1 MKRYIIRRILSGI
14 LTVLIVFALSFIII
28 KAAPGDPIKTLM
40 GKDNNDPELRA
51 ALEEKWGLNEPEYKQ
66 FFSYL
71 GNAMHGD
78 LGTSITFNRPV
89 REMIGE
95 KVAPTLLLGI
105 TAAIIALLLGTALGI
120 YGARHEGS
128 FLDTVISAISYGF
141 DAMPS
146 FWLGLMLIII
156 FANNLGLLPTSGMT
170 DQRADYTGAAYYL
183 DILKHMVL
191 PTVTLT
197 AVTMPGYFR
206 IAKSSV
212 LQVCNEEF
220 ITTLRATGM
229 SERKIFNK
237 YVFRNAILPTI
248 TVFGIT
254 MAFLITGVTLIEI
267 VFAWPG
273 MGRLTM
279 TAITQRD
286 YPTLLGIYLIIAL
299 SVSIVMILVDIVY
312 ALFDPRIRYE

>member
-1 MKRYIIRRILSGI
+1 M
-14 LTVLIVFALSFIII
+14 
-28 KAAPGDPIKTLM
+28 
-40 GKDNNDPELRA
+40 
-51 ALEEKWGLNEPEYKQ
+51 
-66 FFSYL
+66 
-71 GNAMHGD
+71 
-78 LGTSITFNRPV
+78 
-89 REMIGE
+89 
-95 KVAPTLLLGI
+95 
-105 TAAIIALLLGTALGI
+105 
-120 YGARHEGS
+120 
-128 FLDTVISAISYGF
+128 
-141 DAMPS
+141 
-146 FWLGLMLIII
+146 
-156 FANNLGLLPTSGMT
+156 
-170 DQRADYTGAAYYL
+170 
-183 DILKHMVL
+183 
-191 PTVTLT
+191 
-197 AVTMPGYFR
+197 
-206 IAKSSV
+206 
-212 LQVCNEEF
+212 QVCNEEF

-237 YVFRNAILPTI
+237 YVFHNAILPTI